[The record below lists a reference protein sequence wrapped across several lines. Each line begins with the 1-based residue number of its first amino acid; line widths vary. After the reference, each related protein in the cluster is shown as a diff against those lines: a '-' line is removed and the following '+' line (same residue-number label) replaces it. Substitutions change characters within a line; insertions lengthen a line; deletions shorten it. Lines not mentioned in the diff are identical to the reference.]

1 MKVTKRVFFEILK
14 IIIKSFSNDNFL
26 GLHLLGLGQ
35 ALIAVSLIITNMM
48 IWEISELLV
57 MSVMK
62 KPNIILGSMT
72 GILMVTS
79 ISHY

>member
-1 MKVTKRVFFEILK
+1 M
-14 IIIKSFSNDNFL
+14 DNLL

-35 ALIAVSLIITNMM
+35 ALIAVSLILTDMM
-48 IWEISELLV
+48 VWEISGLLV

-62 KPNIILGSMT
+62 RPNIILGSMA